1 MAVLF
6 RAAAVLALVLALA
19 SCQGGSQDKFT
30 WQPVFGDTAMDAS
43 DVIAR
48 VGSIEITV
56 QDLDLRYDELPR
68 NVKSRYKGD
77 TGRQLLLKDMVNEAL
92 LVQGAIENELY
103 NDREVARTLIS
114 QRRMTLISAM
124 TNMGI
129 FKDARPDEA
138 QLREYFDQHRDEYRQ
153 LGAVKAQ
160 HIECLTREQAT
171 KAYER
176 LMRGT
181 YDDRF
186 PYVAV
191 EYSVNAQTRALGG
204 EIGWFN
210 RGSFVP
216 HITNSMAFST
226 IAYDLADGVNP
237 PVEIDG
243 RWHVIDIIGRK
254 EARPMTYAEA
264 RDKVVLDIMPG
275 FQEELLAAWLAE
287 ARELR
292 GVETFGEFAPGGGL
306 SVDQVFARAVAL
318 PDGQDKIDMFDLIV
332 SDFPSSDR
340 VDDALF
346 LGAQV
351 NLDLHNDKRAASQKL
366 GRLLREF
373 PESEFADDARYIL
386 DNLSSPRKLKP
397 ESIEDLKQ

>member
-6 RAAAVLALVLALA
+6 RAVVVLVLGLVLA
-19 SCQGGSQDKFT
+19 SCQGGSGDAFNWK
-30 WQPVFGDTAMDAS
+30 PVFGDTSMDGSA
-43 DVIAR
+43 VIAR
-48 VGSIEITV
+48 VGEVEITE
-56 QDLDLRYDELPR
+56 QDLDLRFDELPR
-68 NVKSRYKGD
+68 NLKSRYKGD

-129 FKDARPDEA
+129 FKDAKPDEA

-160 HIECLTREQAT
+160 HIECLTKEQAA

-176 LMRGT
+176 LKRGT

-191 EYSVNAQTRALGG
+191 EYSVNAETRALGG

-216 HITNSMAFST
+216 HITNSMIFST
-226 IAYDLADGVNP
+226 VAYELADGVNP

-243 RWHVIDIIGRK
+243 RWHVIEIIGRK
-254 EARPMTYAEA
+254 EARPMTYPEA
-264 RDKVVLDIMPG
+264 REKVLLDIMPG
-275 FQEELLAAWLAE
+275 FQEELLAAWLAD
-287 ARELR
+287 ARALH
-292 GVETFGEFAPGGGL
+292 GVETFGEYAPGGGL
-306 SVDQVFARAVAL
+306 GVDQIFARAVAL
-318 PDGQDKIDMFDLIV
+318 PDGQDKIDLFDLIV
-332 SDFPSSDR
+332 TDFPSSDR

-373 PESEFADDARYIL
+373 PESEFADDAQYIL
-386 DNLSSPRKLKP
+386 DNLSSPKKLKP
-397 ESIEDLKQ
+397 QSIEDLKQ